1 MKSKKNVRRGKLI
14 PVMVALVLSAAFVL
28 SGCTTGTP
36 EATPT
41 TQPTVEPTLAPTTE
55 PTTDPTTEPTTD
67 PTTEPTTDPSAEST
81 PAPLPENVDGLA
93 SAEEVTA
100 FLENVYAT
108 VGQENLPMML
118 QHTALDLTD
127 MDAVTYNTG
136 LTSIDGIDGIVVSE
150 SGVGSIAYSLV
161 YIMTADGAD
170 ADAIQTELMEKINPA
185 KWVCVSAEK
194 LISVRL
200 GSDVLLVMGDSTLAG
215 SVYDAVVETAQ
226 GVFTSVGE
234 KVEK

>member
-1 MKSKKNVRRGKLI
+1 M
-14 PVMVALVLSAAFVL
+14 
-28 SGCTTGTP
+28 
-36 EATPT
+36 
-41 TQPTVEPTLAPTTE
+41 
-55 PTTDPTTEPTTD
+55 
-67 PTTEPTTDPSAEST
+67 
-81 PAPLPENVDGLA
+81 DGLA

-136 LTSIDGIDGIVVSE
+136 LTSVDGIDGIVVSE

-170 ADAIQTELMEKINPA
+170 ADAIQAELMEKINPA
-185 KWVCVSAEK
+185 KWVCVSAEM